1 MKEVLEY
8 ILENTIGNPDIE
20 VSVDDQ
26 DGIITYIISSP
37 KEEVGKIIG
46 KNGRTINSIKNILK
60 IIAIKEEK
68 KIEIEVKEKN

>member
-26 DGIITYIISSP
+26 DGIITYIILSP